1 MPNVKTHVSNL
12 DEEKTQKVGGT
23 GIALNDSKHIIIPE
37 PRTRNFSS
45 LCGEGRVGMYALNL
59 GPNICPIFYVLYGYI
74 NGDSNPEA
82 RERTNDIC
90 DIIFEEIY
98 AQDKGP
104 YFIVGDFNATISKL
118 QSLQNAI
125 LNGEVIDVGAQAS
138 VFGGLNSQETCKA
151 KPDSIGT
158 RKDYVLASPS
168 AYDLIHSFKVD
179 DNALLKVHDVL
190 QLELKVQM
198 PETWYDKVCM
208 PTSINQVFY
217 GKCKQLYGEQNCKD
231 QKEKQAEQQSK
242 KKEAAIKVEID
253 LPQGA
258 EGISSMQ
265 YPASQKDSKPSIKQA
280 IQELQEEQDED
291 EDDYLSTIFTKQQ
304 ITEQK
309 ADMHLCIDKHLA
321 SKGLEQD
328 WDLLLASHNTDQYV
342 INLASAIE
350 GGVSE
355 YAKLDKR
362 EHKQFQGRA
371 TINVERVKHSYSSVH
386 VQETNSVNSNL
397 YKNASRLLLQHR
409 RLIAIRNCSQ
419 KMQKRAIKDD
429 PLQRHRINKEL
440 QDNINACIKN
450 MHEDDKQDELKEHIL
465 EHILDSNIN
474 YFKITLEAE
483 KLLNE
488 YKQLSNL
495 KTKSDKQRAKSA
507 NKYKLQHKAI
517 SRRLKGAQPA
527 PLTCLRRPTDKGDN
541 KKKGTLTTNHD
552 ELDGIC
558 HEVWGNITDGTKEN
572 LDKITNDFMINYEE
586 FIHRGK
592 PLEVGVIEFEAFKQ
606 LCLKGGDSAP
616 GLDGWSNK
624 DLALLS
630 DQAIKLIVNLLN
642 AIELGAPWPKAM
654 QEARAVFLSKEP
666 TCTTNPLNY
675 RVLKITSTIYRKW
688 GTYRNATLQPWV
700 DTWID
705 KAHNS
710 GAAGKGAQDAW
721 YHTALWNEV
730 RALTGEDV
738 PGGSIDIY
746 KCFD

>member
-1 MPNVKTHVSNL
+1 MRKQ
-12 DEEKTQKVGGT
+12 KQKVGGT

-59 GPNICPIFYVLYGYI
+59 GPNVCPIFYVLYGYT

-231 QKEKQAEQQSK
+231 QKEKQAEQQSE

-265 YPASQKDSKPSIKQA
+265 YPTRQKDSKPSIKQA

-309 ADMHLCIDKHLA
+309 
-321 SKGLEQD
+321 
-328 WDLLLASHNTDQYV
+328 
-342 INLASAIE
+342 
-350 GGVSE
+350 
-355 YAKLDKR
+355 
-362 EHKQFQGRA
+362 
-371 TINVERVKHSYSSVH
+371 
-386 VQETNSVNSNL
+386 
-397 YKNASRLLLQHR
+397 
-409 RLIAIRNCSQ
+409 LIC
-419 KMQKRAIKDD
+419 
-429 PLQRHRINKEL
+429 
-440 QDNINACIKN
+440 
-450 MHEDDKQDELKEHIL
+450 
-465 EHILDSNIN
+465 
-474 YFKITLEAE
+474 
-483 KLLNE
+483 
-488 YKQLSNL
+488 
-495 KTKSDKQRAKSA
+495 
-507 NKYKLQHKAI
+507 
-517 SRRLKGAQPA
+517 
-527 PLTCLRRPTDKGDN
+527 TC
-541 KKKGTLTTNHD
+541 
-552 ELDGIC
+552 
-558 HEVWGNITDGTKEN
+558 
-572 LDKITNDFMINYEE
+572 
-586 FIHRGK
+586 
-592 PLEVGVIEFEAFKQ
+592 A
-606 LCLKGGDSAP
+606 
-616 GLDGWSNK
+616 
-624 DLALLS
+624 
-630 DQAIKLIVNLLN
+630 
-642 AIELGAPWPKAM
+642 
-654 QEARAVFLSKEP
+654 
-666 TCTTNPLNY
+666 
-675 RVLKITSTIYRKW
+675 
-688 GTYRNATLQPWV
+688 
-700 DTWID
+700 
-705 KAHNS
+705 
-710 GAAGKGAQDAW
+710 
-721 YHTALWNEV
+721 
-730 RALTGEDV
+730 
-738 PGGSIDIY
+738 
-746 KCFD
+746 